1 MVISGKRVPLNVL
14 TSSQVK
20 EFHGNTRLTGL
31 THDKNVSESEMDFNG
46 VVIEIEL
53 TPNSE
58 IAKGVVNLN
67 ALDEILVG
75 RVGSPSVPSVYAARE
90 ITVIKEKQ
98 ISIAVGQGTSSA
110 LKAYALLSPT
120 SSE

>member
-1 MVISGKRVPLNVL
+1 MRVPLNVL

-90 ITVIKEKQ
+90 ITVIKEKTDFNSRRAGDKLCVEGLRPPQ
-98 ISIAVGQGTSSA
+98 
-110 LKAYALLSPT
+110 PD
-120 SSE
+120 